1 MLNIKQIN
9 QNLQKIDSKKILLT
23 LLTTFLVILTIT
35 ILITT
40 NPLIKVG
47 TVILWALYLFTTEK
61 FPVDITAMLIMIV
74 LIVSKLITP
83 EQGVSGFSNPATIT
97 VLCMFILSAG
107 IEKTGIIQKIGN
119 TVFGI
124 VGKSEVLQLL
134 MLAIIIVPLSGFV
147 NNTAAV
153 AIFLPMILNLS
164 KKSNT
169 PATKLL
175 IPLSFISMLGGTLTL
190 LGTSTNILA
199 SSILEKNNLAGFSMF
214 EFVHIGAII
223 SIVGVLYF
231 LFIGRFLLPSR
242 KNSETKEEKLAS
254 IFLAELQI
262 KKGSKFIGKTL
273 NETKFSE
280 TFDIEII
287 KIIRGKQSFVSN
299 MQNQNLEE
307 EDILVIYGDEQRIIE
322 LDKRENEKLL
332 LNFDSKLRRITT
344 GTAKIVKVLVK
355 GTHRIKNKTF
365 EQIGFRRRYFAS
377 VIGMHRKN
385 SEINTQRIADMKLK
399 SGEVFL
405 VKVAQ
410 SNLSILEQSNDLML
424 LEEIKHEY
432 DPRKMGMA
440 ILIMTMVVLLPAFN
454 LLPIMVSAL
463 IGVFFMFITKCLKAD
478 EIYRSV
484 AWDVIFLL
492 AGVIPLGI
500 AIQESGAATWVATS
514 IAGMSSFLS
523 PLIILGLFYFVT
535 TILTQI
541 LSNNAAVVLLMPI
554 AISVAQNIEGLGVKT
569 LALAVMFAASTC
581 FLSPVGYQTNTMVYG
596 AGNYKFSDFLKV
608 GAPLNLILLFVTTF
622 LIYYFFPA

>member
-1 MLNIKQIN
+1 MNV
-9 QNLQKIDSKKILLT
+9 KKINKEIKKLETGKIFSFLIHTLFILCTIAILLLGT
-23 LLTTFLVILTIT
+23 PIWKVATI
-35 ILITT
+35 
-40 NPLIKVG
+40 
-47 TVILWALYLFTTEK
+47 ILWALYLFTTEK

-74 LIVSKLITP
+74 LIVSGLVTP
-83 EQGVSGFSNPATIT
+83 EQGVSGFSNTATIT

-107 IEKTGIIQKIGN
+107 VERTGVIQKIGN
-119 TVFGI
+119 LVFGF
-124 VGKSEVLQLL
+124 VGESEILQLL
-134 MLAIIIVPLSGFV
+134 MISLIIIPLSGFV

-164 KKSNT
+164 NKSNT

-199 SSILEKNNLAGFSMF
+199 SSVLEESGVGGFSMF
-214 EFVHIGAII
+214 EFIQIGTII
-223 SIVGVLYF
+223 SVVGILYF
-231 LFIGRFLLPSR
+231 LTIGRFLLPVR
-242 KNSETKEEKLAS
+242 KNTETKGEKLAS
-254 IFLAELQI
+254 SFLAELQI

-273 NETKFSE
+273 KEIKFNETFEVEVKKL
-280 TFDIEII
+280 I
-287 KIIRGKQSFVSN
+287 KGKKSFVRN
-299 MQNQNLEE
+299 LHNQDLEE
-307 EDILVIYGDEQRIIE
+307 DDILVIYGDEQRIIE

-332 LNFDSKLRRITT
+332 LNFDSSLRRMTSDK
-344 GTAKIVKVLVK
+344 AKIVKVLLK
-355 GTHRIKNKTF
+355 GKQHTQNKTF
-365 EQIGFRRRYFAS
+365 GKMGFRSRYPAS
-377 VIGMHRKN
+377 VIGLHR
-385 SEINTQRIADMKLK
+385 ETAEVNTQRLTDMKLK

-410 SNLSILEQSNDLML
+410 SNLTNLARSSELML
-424 LEEIKHEY
+424 LEEIEHEY
-432 DPRKMGMA
+432 DPKKMGTA
-440 ILIMTMVVLLPAFN
+440 LLIMLSVVLLAAFN
-454 LLPIMVSAL
+454 ILPIMVSAL
-463 IGVFFMFITKCLKAD
+463 VGVFFMFITKCLSPD

-500 AIQESGAATWVATS
+500 AIQDSGAAIWVANAIGS
-514 IAGMSSFLS
+514 ASFFFS
-523 PLIILGLFYFVT
+523 PLIILGLFYLT
-535 TILTQI
+535 TTLLTQI

-554 AISVAQNIEGLGVKT
+554 AISVAENVDGLGVKA